1 MLRDVRLPQI
11 FSGMCTFFL
20 GVHIPFLFLGA
31 QFAGGGLAAGCGS
44 VAGCGLAGFGG
55 AGVARVSLMGYSFFY
70 LQKLE
75 LSLWMVLATKEAEEG
90 VLLATL

>member
-1 MLRDVRLPQI
+1 M
-11 FSGMCTFFL
+11 FSRGCVLFFYSTHSFF
-20 GVHIPFLFLGA
+20 VFR
-31 QFAGGGLAAGCGS
+31 GS
-44 VAGCGLAGFGG
+44 VSAAGCGLAGFGG

-90 VLLATL
+90 KRSGSCDPLSVFFSA